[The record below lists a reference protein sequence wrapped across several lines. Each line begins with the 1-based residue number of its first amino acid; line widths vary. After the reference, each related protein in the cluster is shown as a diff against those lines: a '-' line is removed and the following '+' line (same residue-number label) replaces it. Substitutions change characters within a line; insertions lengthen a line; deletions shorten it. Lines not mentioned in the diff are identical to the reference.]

1 MDLND
6 FVEFSLLGQRKNKCV
21 STNILEKNSV
31 NRSAKLLFFSFYL
44 CYTGQGSDFNSA
56 CLKMTIKSLG

>member
-1 MDLND
+1 MI

-31 NRSAKLLFFSFYL
+31 NRLAKLFFFFFFYL

-56 CLKMTIKSLG
+56 CLKMTIKS